1 MQKINEKYIQ
11 SVLEI
16 ERQAQAIQEEAQ
28 REAEQ
33 LPIQAEDEA
42 EDLLQQAR
50 AEAEERAHHLVEG
63 AQSKEE
69 RARILAEAEESIQLL
84 KTQTMSH
91 FDRAVDY
98 VLDMVAGK
106 E

>member
-1 MQKINEKYIQ
+1 MQKINEKYIH

-28 REAEQ
+28 QEAEQ
-33 LPIQAEDEA
+33 LPVLAEDEA

-50 AEAEERAHHLVEG
+50 AEAEEQAHQLLEH
-63 AQSKEE
+63 AQSNEE

-84 KTQTMSH
+84 VTQTTSH

-98 VLDMVAGK
+98 VLDKVAGR